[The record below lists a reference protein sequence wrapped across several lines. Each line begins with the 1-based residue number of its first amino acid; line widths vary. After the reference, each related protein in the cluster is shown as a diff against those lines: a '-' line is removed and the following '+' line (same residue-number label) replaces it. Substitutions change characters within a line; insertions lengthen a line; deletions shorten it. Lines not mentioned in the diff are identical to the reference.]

1 MACFDKDV
9 DCGLVG
15 ESGPCRAAII
25 RWYYD
30 AYDKKCLEFIYGGCR
45 GNENNFVS
53 KDKCEEKC
61 MESRAVAVET
71 TTPRRT
77 TLPPMLKEECKQN
90 FHQGNCTKLS
100 EIMNPKIRY
109 FYKYPYGCNDF
120 FYCGQG
126 GNDNNFETMQDCK
139 DFCEGEQASTT
150 MSTFQGIGGQGE
162 WVTGPN
168 NATYIPVAH
177 HGDGA
182 PFVPLGDFQC
192 DGNAAAMIASQP
204 FASLPRC
211 EQFCLEQSRD
221 CAAIRVG
228 NDVPGYGEICMVFG
242 GTCLVVPHTGEGEW
256 QYFVPPNKFNN

>member
-1 MACFDKDV
+1 MDF
-9 DCGLVG
+9 DCGLVP
-15 ESGPCRAAII
+15 ESGPCRAAIV

-30 AYDKKCLEFIYGGCR
+30 AYEKKCLEFIYSGCR
-45 GNENNFVS
+45 GNENNFMS

-61 MESRAVAVET
+61 MEGPSVET
-71 TTPRRT
+71 TTARRV
-77 TLPPMLKEECKQN
+77 LREECKQN
-90 FHQGNCTKLS
+90 FELGNCTKLS
-100 EIMNPKIRY
+100 DILHPQIRY
-109 FYKYPYGCNDF
+109 FYKHPYGCSEF

-150 MSTFQGIGGQGE
+150 MSTFKGIGGQRE
-162 WVTGPN
+162 WVTGAN

-192 DGNAAAMIASQP
+192 DGNAAALIAAKP
-204 FASLPRC
+204 FVSLPQC

-221 CAAIRVG
+221 CAAIMVG
-228 NDVPGYGEICMVFG
+228 NDVPGFGENCMVFE
-242 GTCLVVPHTGEGEW
+242 GTCLVVPHRRLGKW